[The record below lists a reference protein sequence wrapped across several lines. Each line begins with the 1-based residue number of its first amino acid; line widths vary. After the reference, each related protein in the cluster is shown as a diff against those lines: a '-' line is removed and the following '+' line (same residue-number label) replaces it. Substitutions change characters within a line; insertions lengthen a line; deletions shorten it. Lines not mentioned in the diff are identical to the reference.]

1 MPGSTSPALSRA
13 ALVWVALAAV
23 LLGGCNTEPIKD
35 EKANV
40 LLAACCEAARSRIE
54 LANDVETSKFRDR
67 CGSCKV
73 GKSKGDCEA
82 AARRVMG
89 AVTRAYSAEML
100 PAECS
105 TLRAELG
112 ELGISI
118 PAIP

>member
-1 MPGSTSPALSRA
+1 MALCAALSGA
-13 ALVWVALAAV
+13 
-23 LLGGCNTEPIKD
+23 CNTEPIKD

-40 LLAACCEAARSRIE
+40 LLSACCEAARSRIE
-54 LANDVETSKFRDR
+54 LANDMETSKFRDR

-73 GKSKGDCEA
+73 GRSKGDCEA
-82 AARRVMG
+82 AARRVLG
-89 AVTRAYSAEML
+89 AVTHAYSAETL

-118 PAIP
+118 PAVQ